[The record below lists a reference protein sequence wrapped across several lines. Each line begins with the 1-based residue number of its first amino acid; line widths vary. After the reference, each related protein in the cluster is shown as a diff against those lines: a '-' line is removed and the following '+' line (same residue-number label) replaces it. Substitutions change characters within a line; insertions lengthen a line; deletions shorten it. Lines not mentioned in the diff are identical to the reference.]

1 MKNPQSM
8 KSKKV
13 RNKFNANANDSKKAK
28 IALRNKRKNNNK

>member
-1 MKNPQSM
+1 MKNLVSM

-28 IALRNKRKNNNK
+28 VALRNKRKNNNK